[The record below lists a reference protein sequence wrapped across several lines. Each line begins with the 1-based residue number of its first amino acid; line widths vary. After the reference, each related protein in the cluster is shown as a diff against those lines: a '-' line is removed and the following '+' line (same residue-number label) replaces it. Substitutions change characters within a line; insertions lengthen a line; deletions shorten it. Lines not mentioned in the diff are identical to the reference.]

1 MQKTIDVHPE
11 SRKRMTARALTTCAI
26 LAAASVVLARLAGLM
41 PNVSTR
47 FSIEAVPIFLAG
59 ALFGPLPG
67 ALVGASADFIGCL
80 FSGYGFNPLFTV
92 PPILYGVF
100 SGLFR
105 KYVLEKPSVVRI
117 GLAFLPPVVFGSVLY
132 QSWALAFVYG
142 GAAFRSFLLTKLATR
157 SVQFAITWA
166 LETLVVFL
174 LFRSGIF
181 EKTHLIKKKESK

>member
-1 MQKTIDVHPE
+1 MQKAIDVHPE

-100 SGLFR
+100 AGLFR

>member
-100 SGLFR
+100 AGLFR

-117 GLAFLPPVVFGSVLY
+117 GLAFLPPVAFGSVLY

-142 GAAFRSFLLTKLATR
+142 GAAFRSFFLTKLATR

>member
-100 SGLFR
+100 AGLFR

>member
-100 SGLFR
+100 AGLFR

-142 GAAFRSFLLTKLATR
+142 GAAFRSFFLTKLATR
-157 SVQFAITWA
+157 SIQFVITWA

-181 EKTHLIKKKESK
+181 EKTHLIKKKE

>member
-47 FSIEAVPIFLAG
+47 FSIEAVPVFLAG

-100 SGLFR
+100 AGLFR

-142 GAAFRSFLLTKLATR
+142 GAAFRSFFLTKLATR

-181 EKTHLIKKKESK
+181 EKTHLIKKKESN

>member
-100 SGLFR
+100 AGLLR